1 MQISRWKKFRYRM
14 EWLLLAGVAWSI
26 PRLPRRICLELARF
40 LGSLAY
46 QVDRRGRE
54 VALAN
59 LAVVFGARYGES
71 ERRSIARRSYQNF
84 ARTML
89 DLFWSPRLTQENWR
103 NYIEMAGDVEGFLRT
118 RESDPTPGGV
128 IMCVHWGNFEWASLG
143 AGFLGS
149 STMIVTETF
158 KNARLSTLFS
168 EARATSGHTII
179 SQENSMIR
187 LLKVVKRGGLA
198 GMLIDLTFPPGQV
211 SVAIDAFGH
220 KMSVTFLHAVL
231 AQRGGALLIPMHGEP
246 LPDGR
251 VRAVFESPISVPEG
265 ATPQQIAQIC
275 WDHFEPR
282 IRERPE
288 LWMWAYKHWR
298 YRPRAASPGDYPFY
312 ANCSAKFEELLAK
325 QPASAG
331 KKRA

>member
-1 MQISRWKKFRYRM
+1 MQVSRWKEFRYRL
-14 EWLLLAGVAWSI
+14 EWLLLAGVAWGI
-26 PRLPRRICLELARF
+26 PRLPRRICLGLARL

-46 QVDRRGRE
+46 RLDRRGRE

-59 LAVVFGARYGES
+59 LAIVFGTRYS
-71 ERRSIARRSYQNF
+71 VAERNSIARRSYQNF

-118 RESDPTPGGV
+118 RGSEKAPGAV

-143 AGFLGS
+143 TGFLGN

-158 KNARLSTLFS
+158 KNARLSALFS

-179 SQENSMIR
+179 PQENSMIR

-198 GMLIDLTFPPGQV
+198 GMLVDLTFPPDQV
-211 SVAIDAFGH
+211 SVAIDAFGR

-251 VRAVFESPISVPEG
+251 VRATFQPPLSVPEG
-265 ATPQQIAQIC
+265 ATPQEIAQTC

-298 YRPRAASPGDYPFY
+298 YRPRAAAPGDYPFY
-312 ANCSAKFEELLAK
+312 SNSSAKFEELLARGA
-325 QPASAG
+325 ASE
-331 KKRA
+331 KKRT